1 MIRVDSVHSSFCIF
15 IFLRLFNYS
24 GMLFRCVL
32 VIIIHMTPGLEVQY
46 VIPLPWPAQNR
57 TATSFLRSTILVR
70 HRANMGHNSCTCSN
84 VVTNGDDDHGQG
96 QHPWFLQNFVI

>member
-1 MIRVDSVHSSFCIF
+1 
-15 IFLRLFNYS
+15 
-24 GMLFRCVL
+24 MLFRCVL

-96 QHPWFLQNFVI
+96 QHPWLLQNFVI